1 MIGLTVGRGV
11 LWGNTRIFQAR
22 VVFGRIRWFFL
33 DNYFF
38 YIPILG
44 PKTCTYMY
52 SMFLLNILWLFC
64 NYPFLSY
71 VAVSNLTAIYILL
84 LHLSSIGQHLQV
96 HSLWGLKCLTSFFPW
111 RFSILLGKWGPPL
124 LFFFWVFVLLFS
136 VQCMCVGFSV
146 HVAQQDFY
154 YFKGYQFGDWYLS
167 NFRFFGLSQGPKVM
181 KNVPLQKVATNKN

>member
-1 MIGLTVGRGV
+1 MCEYFSILFTIKKAKIGKEKKCFF
-11 LWGNTRIFQAR
+11 WNTLESL
-22 VVFGRIRWFFL
+22 IREHPHSPSSSCFLGALGDFL

-71 VAVSNLTAIYILL
+71 IAVSNLTAIYILL
-84 LHLSSIGQHLQV
+84 LHLGSIRQHLQV

-111 RFSILLGKWGPPL
+111 RFSILCLEMRTTLVIFLLSFRSALLCSVYVCWFFSPRGPAGLL
-124 LFFFWVFVLLFS
+124 LF
-136 VQCMCVGFSV
+136 
-146 HVAQQDFY
+146 
-154 YFKGYQFGDWYLS
+154 
-167 NFRFFGLSQGPKVM
+167 
-181 KNVPLQKVATNKN
+181 